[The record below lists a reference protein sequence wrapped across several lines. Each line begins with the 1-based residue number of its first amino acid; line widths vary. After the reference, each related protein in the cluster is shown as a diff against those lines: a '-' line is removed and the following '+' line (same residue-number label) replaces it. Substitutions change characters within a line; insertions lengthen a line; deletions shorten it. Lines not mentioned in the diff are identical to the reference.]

1 MEYYRYPKNQIQADF
16 AYRLGMIANQYRTLS
31 LPTKKDFSVTLDVC
45 ILQNLL
51 TTCTEL
57 LNPMKT
63 NERRANYLTADIGMG
78 LAWGLRPEMIELNTF
93 LGQQLTG
100 DVVLR
105 RLRNALS
112 HPTTLDIDDEFPS
125 SGYTTI
131 EDGSGTIRRYCFV
144 NSPDTKP
151 GRPEKPGRPK
161 KPGRPRTFSTEKI
174 AEDELKREGRA
185 GDMPKD
191 VGVIRYGA
199 DKFCFGLGGKPF
211 ARIFKLYL
219 TPDEIH
225 ALVIGLSNHLAQPIQ
240 EDWDGFTVATLV
252 A

>member
-1 MEYYRYPKNQIQADF
+1 MEYHRHPKNQIQADF
-16 AYRLGMIANQYRTLS
+16 AYRLGKIANQYRTLS
-31 LPTKKDFSVTLDVC
+31 LPAKEDFSVTLDVC

-57 LNPMKT
+57 LKLMKA
-63 NERRANYLTADIGMG
+63 NERRANYLTADIEK
-78 LAWGLRPEMIELNTF
+78 ASVWGLRPDMIAINTF
-93 LGQQLTG
+93 RGQLTG
-100 DVVLR
+100 DVVLK

-112 HPTTLDIDDEFPS
+112 HPTALDIDAEFPS

-131 EDGSGTIRRYCFV
+131 PDGSDTIRRYCFV

-151 GRPEKPGRPK
+151 GRPK
-161 KPGRPRTFSTEKI
+161 TFSTEKE
-174 AEDELKREGRA
+174 AEGELKREGRA

-199 DKFCFGLGGKPF
+199 DKFCFGRGGKPF
-211 ARIFKLYL
+211 ARIFKIHL
-219 TPDEIH
+219 TSDEIH
-225 ALVIGLSNHLAQPIQ
+225 ALVIGLSNHLAQPIRK
-240 EDWDGFTVATLV
+240 DWDGVTVARLV